1 MSREPL
7 EITLQLKMELSELA
21 ECSINITVHVSSIA
35 EKEKKN
41 TTHNKMEK
49 DFIPH
54 NKKNMKHTGIT

>member
-35 EKEKKN
+35 EKEKK
-41 TTHNKMEK
+41 
-49 DFIPH
+49 
-54 NKKNMKHTGIT
+54 KHHTQ